1 MSAMPVTTATGQPIR
16 RAHCEYCG
24 GKGDSSK
31 AEYVQAKHGTYYRIP
46 ASHVSCKTSVLS
58 LSLSLS
64 LDKPRGKRTKKQ
76 SKGVT
81 HATNR

>member
-64 LDKPRGKRTKKQ
+64 L
-76 SKGVT
+76 SI
-81 HATNR
+81 NRAESGRRNKAKE